1 MKMDKWLLAGIAAC
15 LVTLFAGA
23 AWWYKRAEAIK
34 VNENVQANLDILVR
48 PYNPFSG
55 PADAKVTVVEFLD
68 PECESCRML
77 YPVAKEALQEF
88 GSQVKLVIRYMP
100 FHGNSFYAA
109 SAIEAARKQGK
120 FYEALETL
128 FAHQP
133 EWGDHQAPKPNLIL
147 GYLEKLGLDS
157 QQLKAAMADLEIQ
170 SRIKQDEEDG
180 KRLGVNR
187 TPTFF
192 VNGRMLERVGNR
204 EIKDAVKAA
213 LGN

>member
-1 MKMDKWLLAGIAAC
+1 MKMDKWLLIGIAAC
-15 LVTLFAGA
+15 LVTLFVGA
-23 AWWYKRAEAIK
+23 AWWYKKNEAVK
-34 VNENVQANLDILVR
+34 VDTNVQANLDILVR
-48 PYNPFSG
+48 SYNPFSG

-68 PECESCRML
+68 PECESCRLL
-77 YPVAKEALQEF
+77 YPIVKDALQEF
-88 GSQVKLVIRYMP
+88 GQQVRLVIRYMP
-100 FHGNSFYAA
+100 FHANSFYAA

-133 EWGDHQAPKPNLIL
+133 EWGDHHKPKPELIM

-157 QQLKAAMADLEIQ
+157 AQLKASMADLEIQ

-180 KRLGVNR
+180 RKLGVNR

-192 VNGRMLERVGNR
+192 VNGRMLEQVGTK
-204 EIKDAVKAA
+204 EIKDAVKSA
-213 LGN
+213 LGQ